1 MGWIREFAEWKHL
14 GTLAVL
20 GIGSWLA
27 TICLLGWQ
35 LYWDVYTPETGLK
48 PAFAAHIVTFEGE
61 GKAITDALNN
71 IAKVL
76 GEVRTDQQESYKRD
90 LTMRGLGA
98 AGSFGGT
105 EKYVRVNSDSEAN
118 LYRDGDRVRITKV
131 SDEGRASE
139 IFEVR
144 GGMDSPGS
152 VGVGQLFPGRLR
164 SPGSLRDRQGPAR
177 TCAGKIASINLL
189 I

>member
-1 MGWIREFAEWKHL
+1 MGWRDIAEWKHL

-20 GIGSWLA
+20 GLAGWLG

-35 LYWDVYTPETGLK
+35 LYWDVYTPDTGMKASLTSHLETY
-48 PAFAAHIVTFEGE
+48 EGE
-61 GKAITDALNN
+61 QKAITDALAG

-76 GEVRTDQQESYKRD
+76 GEVRTDQQEAYKRD

-144 GGMDSPGS
+144 GEWTHPDPS
-152 VGVGQLFPGRLR
+152 VLVSFSQAACEVLEVSGIVKVQLEPVLE
-164 SPGSLRDRQGPAR
+164 
-177 TCAGKIASINLL
+177 K
-189 I
+189 

>member
-1 MGWIREFAEWKHL
+1 MGWRDIAEWKHI
-14 GTLAVL
+14 GTVAVL
-20 GIGSWLA
+20 GLAGWLG
-27 TICLLGWQ
+27 TVCLLGWQ
-35 LYWDVYTPETGLK
+35 LYWDVYTPDTGLK
-48 PAFAAHIVTFEGE
+48 PAFAAHVTAAEGE
-61 GKAITDALNN
+61 NQGITKALSD

-76 GEVRTDQQESYKRD
+76 GEVRTDQQEAYKRD

-144 GGMDSPGS
+144 GEWTHPDSAVLVSFSQAACEVLEVSGI
-152 VGVGQLFPGRLR
+152 VKVQLEPVLE
-164 SPGSLRDRQGPAR
+164 
-177 TCAGKIASINLL
+177 K
-189 I
+189 

>member
-1 MGWIREFAEWKHL
+1 MGWRDIAEWKHL

-20 GIGSWLA
+20 GLAGWLG

-35 LYWDVYTPETGLK
+35 LYWDVYTPDTGMKASLTS
-48 PAFAAHIVTFEGE
+48 HLRTYEGE
-61 GKAITDALNN
+61 QKAITDALNG

-76 GEVRTDQQESYKRD
+76 GEVRTDQQEAYKRD

-144 GGMDSPGS
+144 GEWTHPDPS
-152 VGVGQLFPGRLR
+152 VLVSFSQAACEVLEVSGIVKVQLEPVLE
-164 SPGSLRDRQGPAR
+164 
-177 TCAGKIASINLL
+177 K
-189 I
+189 

>member
-1 MGWIREFAEWKHL
+1 MGWIRDFAEWKHL
-14 GTLAVL
+14 GTLAVI
-20 GIGSWLA
+20 GILSWLG

-48 PAFAAHIVTFEGE
+48 PALAAHLLAAEGE
-61 GKAITDALNN
+61 NQGITKALTD

-76 GEVRTDQQESYKRD
+76 GEVRVDQQEAYKRD

-118 LYRDGDRVRITKV
+118 LYADGDRVRITKV

-144 GGMDSPGS
+144 GEWTHPDPS
-152 VGVGQLFPGRLR
+152 VLVSFSQAACEVLEVSGIVKVQLEPVLE
-164 SPGSLRDRQGPAR
+164 
-177 TCAGKIASINLL
+177 K
-189 I
+189 

>member
-1 MGWIREFAEWKHL
+1 MGWRDIAEWKHI
-14 GTLAVL
+14 GTVAVL
-20 GIGSWLA
+20 GLAGWLG

-35 LYWDVYTPETGLK
+35 LYWDVNTPDTGMKAEL
-48 PAFAAHIVTFEGE
+48 ASHLSTYEGE
-61 GKAITDALNN
+61 QKAITDALTD

-76 GEVRTDQQESYKRD
+76 GEVRVDQQEAYKRD

-131 SDEGRASE
+131 SDDGRASE

-144 GGMDSPGS
+144 GEWTHPDPS
-152 VGVGQLFPGRLR
+152 VLVSFSQAACEVLEVSGIVKVQLEPVLE
-164 SPGSLRDRQGPAR
+164 
-177 TCAGKIASINLL
+177 K
-189 I
+189 

>member
-1 MGWIREFAEWKHL
+1 MGWRDIAEWKHL

-20 GIGSWLA
+20 GLASWLA

-35 LYWDVYTPETGLK
+35 LYWDIYTPDTGLK
-48 PAFAAHIVTFEGE
+48 PAFASHVTESEG
-61 GKAITDALNN
+61 GNKAITDALNN
-71 IAKVL
+71 IGKVL
-76 GEVRTDQQESYKRD
+76 GEVRTDQQEAYKRD

-144 GGMDSPGS
+144 GEWTHPDPS
-152 VGVGQLFPGRLR
+152 VLVSFSQAACEVLEVSGIVKVQLEPVLE
-164 SPGSLRDRQGPAR
+164 
-177 TCAGKIASINLL
+177 K
-189 I
+189 